1 MSIGR
6 AIEFS
11 LYNSKMS
18 NCRALYTAYKLL
30 LQLFSFVKSF
40 KIQIRKKIRIQ
51 MVIL

>member
-11 LYNSKMS
+11 LYNSKVS
-18 NCRALYTAYKLL
+18 NCRPLYTAYKLL

-40 KIQIRKKIRIQ
+40 KTQIREIRIQ

>member
-1 MSIGR
+1 MSIGG

-11 LYNSKMS
+11 LYNSKES

-40 KIQIRKKIRIQ
+40 KIKLGKKFEHRW
-51 MVIL
+51 